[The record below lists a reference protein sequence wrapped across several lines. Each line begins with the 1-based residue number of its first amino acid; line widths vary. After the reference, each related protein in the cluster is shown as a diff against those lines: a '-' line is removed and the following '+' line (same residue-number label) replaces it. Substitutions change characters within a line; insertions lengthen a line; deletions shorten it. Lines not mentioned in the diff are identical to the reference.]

1 MVYVDEAACYL
12 LPLVAP
18 TWAPKGQT
26 PVLREACSYQRL
38 NLMSAIT
45 PTGKLY
51 VAGQDVPYN
60 GVDVAGFLHYL
71 SRRFRGRKLL
81 VIWDGASIH
90 RAQAVKDFLE
100 SHPERVHLEVLPP
113 YSPELNADEMVW
125 SHLKRSLK
133 NQVFTDLES
142 LQQAVLEQVKQMQ
155 NNPALIRSFF
165 RKKEIGFFTN

>member
-18 TWAPKGQT
+18 TWSPKGQT

-38 NLMSAIT
+38 SLMSAIT

-51 VAGQDVPYN
+51 VAGQDVPYT
-60 GVDVAGFLHYL
+60 GTDVAEFLAWL
-71 SRRFRGRKLL
+71 GRRFRGRKVL

-90 RAQAVKDFLE
+90 RSQAVKDFLAA
-100 SHPERVHLEVLPP
+100 HPERVHLEVLPP

-142 LQQAVLEQVKQMQ
+142 LQQAVLEHVEQMQ
-155 NNPALIRSFF
+155 KNPALIRSFF